1 MTILYLQR
9 VHLALLAP
17 PQVMEV
23 SRSLNA
29 LLVLLVHFLPRL
41 AHLHARIVLLALHL
55 WPAQHRVQ
63 LVQPAS
69 ILQEQVV
76 HA

>member
-17 PQVMEV
+17 PQVV
-23 SRSLNA
+23 QVFRSLSA

-41 AHLHARIVLLALHL
+41 AHLHARIVLLALHR
-55 WPAQHRVQ
+55 WPAQHRVPPVQ
-63 LVQPAS
+63 LAS
-69 ILQEQVV
+69 ILQEQVE